1 MPVRCLC
8 WPANA
13 YAPRPALRAGYGLL
27 VFGLGGMAVV
37 YGVAP
42 LFDNLLHKF
51 RRSVLIGLCAAL
63 IALFCVDQVYS
74 HFHPNEGEGITDEVV
89 YKTDDARIRLD
100 EEAFV

>member
-1 MPVRCLC
+1 M
-8 WPANA
+8 
-13 YAPRPALRAGYGLL
+13 
-27 VFGLGGMAVV
+27 FGLGGMAVV

-42 LFDNLLHKF
+42 LFDNLLHKV

-63 IALFCVDQVYS
+63 IALFCVDQAYS

-89 YKTDDARIRLD
+89 YKTDDAQIRLD